1 MDNLDSLS
9 KEELIAL
16 VTQQQKSQSA
26 YEDTIE
32 QMRNE
37 LKHEQ
42 ESKINQMK
50 EMMVLEARLNSAEN
64 EQIKCEG
71 EKSNLERELAVL
83 R

>member
-16 VTQQQKSQSA
+16 VTQQQKSQGA

-42 ESKINQMK
+42 ESKIN
-50 EMMVLEARLNSAEN
+50 
-64 EQIKCEG
+64 
-71 EKSNLERELAVL
+71 
-83 R
+83 

>member
-1 MDNLDSLS
+1 
-9 KEELIAL
+9 
-16 VTQQQKSQSA
+16 
-26 YEDTIE
+26 
-32 QMRNE
+32 MRNE

-50 EMMVLEARLNSAEN
+50 EMMVLEARLKSSEN

-71 EKSNLERELAVL
+71 EKSNLEREFAVL